1 MSLKDDWSH
10 RIREEERATWN
21 REHVVV
27 TPGHWKLVPR
37 DVILTARWITFHADW
52 CGIRGGTRQKK
63 KFCGYSP
70 EQEMQLEQ
78 EYS

>member
-1 MSLKDDWSH
+1 MSLKDDWSR
-10 RIREEERATWN
+10 RIREDERPWFN

-52 CGIRGGTRQKK
+52 CGIRGGTRHKK
-63 KFCGYSP
+63 QFSGYSP
-70 EQEMQLEQ
+70 MQELEM
-78 EYS
+78 EDNYV